1 MFAKDSGLLQ
11 GTVELLVLKTLSWGP
26 MHGYGIASW
35 IESATGDVL
44 KVEEGSLYP
53 ALYRMSGKG
62 WIRGEW
68 GVSENNRR
76 AKYYQLTSEG
86 RAQLKE
92 QVTGWQRLAGAVSQA
107 VSATKAPSWAKVNA
121 G

>member
-35 IESATGDVL
+35 IESVTDDVL
-44 KVEEGSLYP
+44 RVEEGSLYP
-53 ALYRMSGKG
+53 ALYRMTKKG

-68 GVSENNRR
+68 GTSENNRR
-76 AKYYQLTSEG
+76 AKFYQLTSEG
-86 RAQLKE
+86 RKQLAE
-92 QVTGWQRLAGAVSQA
+92 QMVGWQRLAAAVSHA
-107 VSATKAPSWAKVNA
+107 VSATQAPVWAR
-121 G
+121 

>member
-1 MFAKDSGLLQ
+1 MFAKDAGLLQ

-35 IESATGDVL
+35 IERATDDVL
-44 KVEEGSLYP
+44 RVEEGSLYP
-53 ALYRMSGKG
+53 ALYRMTRKG

-76 AKYYQLTSEG
+76 AKYYRLTAAGRRQLAEQTEGWRRLSE
-86 RAQLKE
+86 
-92 QVTGWQRLAGAVSQA
+92 AVSQA
-107 VSATKAPSWAKVNA
+107 VQAPQEA
-121 G
+121 GL